1 MKRIFIAVRIDP
13 NGAFKKMI
21 SVFKSNLNDENIKW
35 INPENIHLTLSFLG
49 DTEEGK
55 IDVISSMIKEKCEG
69 FGEFDL
75 KIKGAGVFKNL
86 NNPLVIWTG
95 IETSEKLNRLNGLIK
110 RGLGEAGIKLED
122 RLFRPHLTLGR
133 IKHLKPGN
141 SLKDLIEKY
150 SDADLQVVPV
160 NEIILFESILL
171 HDGPVYKPISKFK
184 I

>member
-1 MKRIFIAVRIDP
+1 
-13 NGAFKKMI
+13 
-21 SVFKSNLNDENIKW
+21 
-35 INPENIHLTLSFLG
+35 
-49 DTEEGK
+49 
-55 IDVISSMIKEKCEG
+55 
-69 FGEFDL
+69 
-75 KIKGAGVFKNL
+75 
-86 NNPLVIWTG
+86 
-95 IETSEKLNRLNGLIK
+95 KLNRLNGLIK